1 MADVTMPKLS
11 DTMEEG
17 KILRWLKQ
25 AGDQVAV
32 GDLLVEVE
40 TDKADMEV
48 EASAAG
54 VLREVKLGEGESA
67 PVGAVIAVIDGAGG
81 DAKPAAKTAEPSAKK
96 EDAPPRPQAA
106 AKEPAKAPEK
116 RSAAK
121 EAPGGKADADEG
133 RSAKERQAAK
143 PEAEAEPEPE
153 DPAVPAAKPRPTSQP
168 AAPRAAAAAAP
179 RVATPARGG
188 GVKASPLAR
197 ALATELGVELS
208 SVRGTGPAGRITR
221 HDVEQAASAGKK
233 EPARA
238 DAPPPPAA
246 KPARATDAQAPAKAV
261 ADEPQRA
268 ADATSTDAE
277 PSPATDAAQV
287 RRVPLSKMRA
297 SIAKRMAES
306 KREAPH
312 FYLTTVVDMD
322 EAVGLRAQLKALEV
336 SRAGVTYNHMVLK
349 AVAGALADHP
359 EINARFAGDAIEL
372 DPAINLGI
380 ATAVE
385 DGLIVPVL
393 SGADRLSLLEIAE
406 RARALADKAES
417 GRFSSADLSG
427 ATFSV
432 SNLGM
437 FDVDS
442 FSAVINPPQAAILA
456 VGSVKQRPVVRDG
469 ALAVGYTMAMTLS
482 CDHRVID
489 GARGGRFLAEVKR
502 RLENPVA
509 LLLDDEAGA

>member
-81 DAKPAAKTAEPSAKK
+81 DAKPAAKTAGAAAKK
-96 EDAPPRPQAA
+96 EDAPEKPQAA

-121 EAPGGKADADEG
+121 EASGTKADADEG
-133 RSAKERQAAK
+133 PSAKERQAAT

-168 AAPRAAAAAAP
+168 AGPARPAAP
-179 RVATPARGG
+179 RVAAPARGVG
-188 GVKASPLAR
+188 AVKASPLAR

-238 DAPPPPAA
+238 DAPPPPTAN
-246 KPARATDAQAPAKAV
+246 PARATAAQAPAKAA

-268 ADATSTDAE
+268 DDAASADAE
-277 PSPATDAAQV
+277 PSPGTDATQV

-322 EAVGLRAQLKALEV
+322 EAVRLRAQLKALEV

-393 SGADRLSLLEIAE
+393 AGADRLSLLEIAE
-406 RARALADKAES
+406 RARALGEKAES
-417 GRFSSADLSG
+417 GRFTSADLSG

-437 FDVDS
+437 FDVDG

-469 ALAVGYTMAMTLS
+469 ELAVGYTMALTLS

-509 LLLDDEAGA
+509 LLLDDEATA